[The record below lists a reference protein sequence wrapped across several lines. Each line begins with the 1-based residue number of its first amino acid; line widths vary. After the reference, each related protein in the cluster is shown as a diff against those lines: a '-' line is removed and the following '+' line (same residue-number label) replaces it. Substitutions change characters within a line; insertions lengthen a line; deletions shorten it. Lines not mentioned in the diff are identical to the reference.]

1 MSADSAPPIA
11 PRKAA
16 LRESESMRMAP
27 PGPRKTA
34 RRGGPGDQAPG
45 WSSRSV
51 LFPAVVVGLSW
62 LAMLI
67 PARDRDERD

>member
-11 PRKAA
+11 PREPA
-16 LRESESMRMAP
+16 LRESESRRMAP
-27 PGPRKTA
+27 LSRPKTA

-45 WSSRSV
+45 WSLHAV